1 MLGWKVEEGFRE
13 MVSLRGS
20 ETPAGEEPRDR
31 KTRWEGWGERQKEGG
46 SRERQEQAEKEMGS
60 GSGQDPWVSSRL
72 WPMTLTLPWAQDND
86 VLLQTLPV

>member
-1 MLGWKVEEGFRE
+1 MMLGWKVEEGFRE

-20 ETPAGEEPRDR
+20 ETPSGEEPRDR

-60 GSGQDPWVSSRL
+60 GSGPGPLGV
-72 WPMTLTLPWAQDND
+72 
-86 VLLQTLPV
+86 LQTLAHDSHTPLGPRQ